1 MSIHFLAALS
11 FFCLR
16 AACLETSFRT
26 AAQVRHHRLQ
36 SSSASSGRV
45 AFVRGHQLPVSR
57 VVVTLRPLGNHVQK
71 QLDVGRAGDVHS
83 RIVLIRHGES
93 ESNVN
98 GLFSWPGVRMTE
110 TGRQQAVRAGQ
121 TLRQKQFKFDQAFTT
136 GFIRA
141 QESLASVFEGF
152 QERVPTIEAEEL
164 NTRTFGQLERLTI
177 KQAAEK
183 YSPQQVRWWY
193 GTDFTNV
200 PDNAPPGGETLRD
213 CDTRAKSYYDKEIKP
228 LVQAGKN
235 ILVVA
240 HRNPI
245 ISIMSRIEGKSVEKT
260 EGKWENAAP
269 IVYEFNSAGQ
279 LLGRTVY
286 DSKGNMI

>member
-1 MSIHFLAALS
+1 
-11 FFCLR
+11 
-16 AACLETSFRT
+16 
-26 AAQVRHHRLQ
+26 
-36 SSSASSGRV
+36 
-45 AFVRGHQLPVSR
+45 
-57 VVVTLRPLGNHVQK
+57 
-71 QLDVGRAGDVHS
+71 
-83 RIVLIRHGES
+83 
-93 ESNVN
+93 
-98 GLFSWPGVRMTE
+98 MTE

-245 ISIMSRIEGKSVEKT
+245 MCVSLIPQRHSHPNSFTSLLSLISFSSILFIFS
-260 EGKWENAAP
+260 
-269 IVYEFNSAGQ
+269 
-279 LLGRTVY
+279 
-286 DSKGNMI
+286 